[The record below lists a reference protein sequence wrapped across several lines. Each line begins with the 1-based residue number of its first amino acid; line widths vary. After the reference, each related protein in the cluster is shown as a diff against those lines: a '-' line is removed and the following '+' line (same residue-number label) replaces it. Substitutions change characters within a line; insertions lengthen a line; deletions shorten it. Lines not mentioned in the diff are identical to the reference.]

1 VTIAHADA
9 IDLLTIDSFAGDD
22 VINASALLAS
32 GPRLLVDG
40 GAGNDKLTG
49 GAGNNTLIGG
59 DDNDVLT
66 DGNGNDQLNGG
77 KGNDTLTGGNGND
90 TLHGDEGKDVLNG
103 GAGTDILVG
112 GGGDDTITGGAG
124 IDVVLYQSVLD
135 GHDVIIGF
143 DGNPAGGQDT
153 FDLDALFDSLLI
165 GAADRSARVS
175 IVDKGASVDIAV
187 NADGLGGNG
196 FELIVATL
204 KTADVITVGQD
215 VILGS

>member
-1 VTIAHADA
+1 MHAS
-9 IDLLTIDSFAGDD
+9 DLLEKLRAIYPPA
-22 VINASALLAS
+22 
-32 GPRLLVDG
+32 RLLVDG

-112 GGGDDTITGGAG
+112 GGDDDTITGGAG

-135 GHDVIIGF
+135 GHDTVIGF
-143 DGNPAGGQDT
+143 DGNAAGGQDT
-153 FDLDALFDSLLI
+153 FDLDALFDSLGVAA
-165 GAADRSARVS
+165 GARVGRVS
-175 IVDKGASVDIAV
+175 ILDKGASVDIAID
-187 NADGLGGNG
+187 ADGLGGT
-196 FELIVATL
+196 FELTVATL